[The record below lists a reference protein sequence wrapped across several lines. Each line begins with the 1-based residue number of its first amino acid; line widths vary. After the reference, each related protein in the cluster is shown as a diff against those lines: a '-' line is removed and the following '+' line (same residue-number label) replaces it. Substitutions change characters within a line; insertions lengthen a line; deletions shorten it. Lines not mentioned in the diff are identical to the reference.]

1 MHTPS
6 SSKKSF
12 FPTFQVIPCKSKHI
26 EMSESFHKT
35 TKSKKLSWQ
44 YHSPQRWYQSVTGIV
59 FFLVIFV
66 FFSYTSSILSIVNNI
81 LRKGTALSSEE
92 FHDRFH
98 ASRTSIQNLQLIMTL
113 MTILLGMILATLL
126 WSGLPDSL
134 KCTLFNQHTALL
146 LVFIVLGL
154 SSWSE
159 NEIVRTSNVGTAITI
174 LNTSALAIS
183 SSLIFLY
190 LLLLLNHHFH
200 IV

>member
-1 MHTPS
+1 MHSS

-12 FPTFQVIPCKSKHI
+12 FPTFQVIPCKSKNI
-26 EMSESFHKT
+26 QMSEFHQKT
-35 TKSKKLSWQ
+35 NSKKLSWQ
-44 YHSPQRWYQSVTGIV
+44 YHSPQRWYQSVTGIL
-59 FFLVIFV
+59 FFLVILI

-81 LRKGTALSSEE
+81 LRKGTTLSSEE

-98 ASRTSIQNLQLIMTL
+98 ASRESIQNLQLIMTL
-113 MTILLGMILATLL
+113 MTILLGMIFAILL

-134 KCTLFNQHTALL
+134 KCALFNQHTALL
-146 LVFIVLGL
+146 LIFIVLGL

-159 NEIVRTSNVGTAITI
+159 NEIVRTSNVGTAMTI

-183 SSLIFLY
+183 TLLVFLY
-190 LLLLLNHHFH
+190 LLLLLNHHFR